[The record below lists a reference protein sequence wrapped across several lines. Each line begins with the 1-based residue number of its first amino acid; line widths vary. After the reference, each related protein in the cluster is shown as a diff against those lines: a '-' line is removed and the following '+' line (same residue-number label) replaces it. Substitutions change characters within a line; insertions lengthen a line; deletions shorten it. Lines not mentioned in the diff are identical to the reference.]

1 MFDLKK
7 YLAEGRLLQEAVLP
21 LRSIGLFIDTK
32 NGTLHPM
39 NSDGSMDEDP
49 GMAVDI
55 MDADHNEIMNK
66 IEDEDKEIYQSVL
79 KSFQK

>member
-1 MFDLKK
+1 
-7 YLAEGRLLQEAVLP
+7 
-21 LRSIGLFIDTK
+21 
-32 NGTLHPM
+32 M

-55 MDADHNEIMNK
+55 MDADHYEIMDQ

-79 KSFQK
+79 RAFQK